1 MENVIIIGGGPAG
14 YTAAIY
20 TGRANLKPIVF
31 EGSKYGGQL
40 MSTTEVENFPGF
52 PEGVMGPELIE
63 KIRAQGEKF
72 SAKLVQEDV
81 TKVDFSR
88 KTSKGFVVWAG
99 TNGTKKYEAKAVIIA
114 TGSEYRKLGLE
125 SEKRLSG
132 KGVSY
137 CATCDG
143 FFFQGKDIIV
153 VGGGDSAMEEAT
165 FLTKFANSVKIVY
178 RGEKSALRASKAML
192 DKAFANKK
200 ISFVFNS
207 EIIDVFGKNNVE
219 GIKVKDNK
227 TGKTSEIKCQGIFVA
242 IGHIPN
248 TALFEDQLKL
258 EKGYIITVP
267 GSAKTSVEGIF
278 AAGDVMDW
286 TYRQAITSAAS
297 GCKAAIEVERYL
309 HRL

>member
-20 TGRANLKPIVF
+20 TARANLKPIVF

-40 MSTTEVENFPGF
+40 MYTTEIENFPGF
-52 PEGVMGPELIE
+52 PDGIMGPELME
-63 KIRAQGEKF
+63 KIRAQAEKF
-72 SAKLVQEDV
+72 GAKLVQEDV
-81 TKVDFSR
+81 TKVEFS
-88 KTSKGFVVWAG
+88 KKSSKAFAVWA
-99 TNGTKKYEAKAVIIA
+99 GTKKYEAKSVIIA
-114 TGSEYRKLGLE
+114 TGSEYRKLGIE
-125 SEKRLSG
+125 SEKRLAG

-153 VGGGDSAMEEAT
+153 IGGGDSAMEEAT
-165 FLTKFANSVKIVY
+165 FLTKFANSVKIIY
-178 RGEKSALRASKAML
+178 RGEKSILRASKAMQ
-192 DKAFANKK
+192 DKAFSNKK
-200 ISFVFNS
+200 ISFVFNA
-207 EIIDVFGKNNVE
+207 EINEILGKDKVE
-219 GIKVKDNK
+219 GVKVKDNK

-242 IGHIPN
+242 IGHVPN
-248 TALFEDQLKL
+248 TAIFEGQLKL
-258 EKGYIITVP
+258 DRGYIVTVP
-267 GSAKTSVEGIF
+267 GSAKTSADGIF

-309 HRL
+309 HGL